1 MSLLTIG
8 LVGLGGAIGT
18 VIRYG
23 AGWLAIRRNKPSYLA
38 TLAVNLSGCFFI
50 GLLLGL
56 GRQDK
61 HEALY
66 AFAATGVLGGLTTYS
81 TLNVQKATMRR
92 TSSRKTLGAY
102 LLATYAGGALL
113 TAAGAM
119 VSHFVIGYL
128 ITT

>member
-18 VIRYG
+18 LIRYG
-23 AGWLAIRRNKPSYLA
+23 VGWLATRKNKPSYLA
-38 TLAVNLSGCFFI
+38 TLTVNLSGCFFI

-56 GRQDK
+56 GWQDK

-92 TSSRKTLGAY
+92 TSSRKTLGLY